1 MRLLH
6 CRLRQVRQHR
16 DLELRF
22 GRRFTLIG
30 GANETGKSTL
40 VEALHKGLFLRA
52 TATGRGVEEL
62 RSRLHPGLPEVEIG
76 FEAGGQPWQLRKRFA
91 GASGTCQL
99 SNGAGVALSGAAAEE
114 QLAALLGVEGPVAG
128 TQIRQLPERW
138 AHLWVRQ
145 GEAARNPLQARQESY
160 DFSRLV
166 DQLQQRGSSG
176 ALESPLDRRVLE
188 LLQERVAEVFTS
200 TGKVRAGSRLAEVQR
215 REVEAASQLGL
226 ARERLS
232 ELEAAMEQ
240 LRAIQERLSAIDD
253 QERPALLARQR
264 QQAERLRQR
273 EQLEQRRRLA
283 IAERDPLAEAL
294 ERLRRQQRQ
303 RQELLSQQAL
313 QLEEQARQGAAVQRL
328 EAELAASRAACE
340 QGTQQRQ
347 RLEGQR
353 QQLLERQ
360 ELLQLRL
367 DQLQLEAEE
376 RQLRE
381 HQEQLGRLQGE
392 AEGLKQQLAAL
403 PAIGPEQVRELR
415 RAEGALAEARTRCQ
429 AMAAS
434 LELLS
439 ADRPVRLDGMALEIG
454 QPQLLS
460 ASSELEVGAGVRLRL
475 SPGGGQALPQA
486 RAELE
491 RSQLALT
498 GLREAL
504 GVADSETAEA
514 IERQRRGLESELANL
529 RKAASAIPWSGLQ
542 ERITALEPRRQ
553 RLELALAAL
562 DPVRQTLAADPDSP
576 ALDGLDRQGLEEGLQ
591 RLRQTT
597 TLLVRQLEQTVQQLQ
612 QAEERE
618 RQLGRQL
625 VESRGRLE
633 QLAGSLGALAERLA
647 AADGETGGDGPA
659 AALAGL
665 EGQWR
670 ERQAQ
675 IAAIEA
681 ALGALAVPASE
692 PGGADP
698 GTEATADATADP
710 AADPATDPAA
720 ALGAAVERLEQ
731 ERENLLTQLGQAE
744 QRCAG
749 LGAENPVAEL
759 ERRQAEWE
767 AARAECDA
775 IEGQGQALQLLQARF
790 HAAQTDLANRY
801 SEPLGEAIA
810 PYLAALGSDPRAPL
824 LRFDPERGFQ
834 DLQLRQGSEAYDF
847 EKLSGGMREQL
858 AGALRLALAEVLQP
872 AYDGCLPLVF
882 DDAFTNSDPQR
893 LPGLRRM
900 LRLAIEHGVQIVLLS
915 CDPAAYRE
923 EALLEADP
931 AWEEREEAIR
941 LIQLG

>member
-16 DLELRF
+16 DLGLRF

-76 FEAGGQPWQLRKRFA
+76 FEACGQAWQLRKRFA

-145 GEAARNPLQARQESY
+145 GEAASNPLQAKQESY

-188 LLQERVAEVFTS
+188 LLQERVAEFFTG

-215 REVEAASQLGL
+215 REAEAATQLGL

-240 LRAIQERLSAIDD
+240 LRAIQERLSAIEG

-264 QQAERLRQR
+264 QEAERLRQL
-273 EQLEQRRRLA
+273 EQLEQRRRLT

-303 RQELLSQQAL
+303 RQELLTQQAQ
-313 QLEEQARQGAAVQRL
+313 QLEDQARQAAEVQRL

-340 QGTQQRQ
+340 RGGQLRL

-353 QQLLERQ
+353 QRLLERQ

-376 RQLRE
+376 SQLRE
-381 HQEQLGRLQGE
+381 HQEQLGRLQRE
-392 AEGLKQQLAAL
+392 AEGLKQRLAAL
-403 PAIGPEQVRELR
+403 PAIGTEQVRELR
-415 RAEGALAEARTRCQ
+415 RAEGALAEARARCQ

-439 ADRPVRLDGMALEIG
+439 ADLPVHLDGLALEIG

-460 ASSELEVGAGVRLRL
+460 GSSELQVGAGVRLRL
-475 SPGGGQALPQA
+475 SPGGGEALPQA
-486 RAELE
+486 RTELE
-491 RSQLALT
+491 RSQAALT
-498 GLREAL
+498 GLQEGL
-504 GVADSETAEA
+504 GVADSEMAEA
-514 IERQRRGLESELANL
+514 IERQRRALESDLTNL
-529 RKAASAIPWSGLQ
+529 RKAASAIPWAGLQ
-542 ERITALEPRRQ
+542 ERVTALEPRRL

-562 DPVRQTLAADPDSP
+562 DPIRQDLAADPETP
-576 ALDGLDRQGLEEGLQ
+576 ALDGLDRNGLEEELQ

-597 TLLVRQLEQTVQQLQ
+597 TLLVRQLEQTTQQLQ

-618 RQLGRQL
+618 RELGREL
-625 VESRGRLE
+625 VASRGRLE

-647 AADGETGGDGPA
+647 AAEGEAGGDDA
-659 AALAGL
+659 ATTLAEL

-675 IAAIEA
+675 IASLEA
-681 ALGALAVPASE
+681 ALAALGPATAE
-692 PGGADP
+692 PG
-698 GTEATADATADP
+698 
-710 AADPATDPAA
+710 AADPAPG
-720 ALGAAVERLEQ
+720 LGAAVERLEQ
-731 ERENLLTQLGQAE
+731 ERESLLTQLGQAE

-767 AARAECDA
+767 ASRAERDA
-775 IEGQGQALQLLQARF
+775 IESQGQALQLLQARF

-801 SEPLGEAIA
+801 SEPLGAAIA
-810 PYLAALGSDPRAPL
+810 PYLAALGRDPRAPL

-900 LRLAIEHGVQIVLLS
+900 LRLAIEHGVQVVLLS
-915 CDPAAYRE
+915 CDPAAYGE
-923 EALLEADP
+923 NALMVADP
-931 AWEEREEAIR
+931 DWDEREEAIQLIR
-941 LIQLG
+941 LG

>member
-145 GEAARNPLQARQESY
+145 GEAANNPLQAKQESY

-188 LLQERVAEVFTS
+188 LLQERLAELFTS

-215 REVEAASQLGL
+215 REAEAASQLGL

-240 LRAIQERLSAIDD
+240 LRAIQERLGAIDD

-303 RQELLSQQAL
+303 RQELLGQQAQQL
-313 QLEEQARQGAAVQRL
+313 QDQAQQAAAVQRL

-381 HQEQLGRLQGE
+381 HQEQLGRLQAE

-415 RAEGALAEARTRCQ
+415 RAEGALAEARARCQ

-439 ADRPVRLDGMALEIG
+439 ADLPVRLDGVALEIG
-454 QPQLLS
+454 QPQRLS

-491 RSQLALT
+491 RSQVALAE
-498 GLREAL
+498 LREAL
-504 GVADSETAEA
+504 GVGDSETAEA

-553 RLELALAAL
+553 RLELGLAAL
-562 DPVRQTLAADPDSP
+562 DPVRRALAADPESP

-597 TLLVRQLEQTVQQLQ
+597 TVLVRQLEQTVQQLQ

-618 RQLGRQL
+618 REQGRQL
-625 VESRGRLE
+625 VASRGRLE

-647 AADGETGGDGPA
+647 AAEAEAGGDGAA
-659 AALAGL
+659 AALAEL

-675 IAAIEA
+675 LAAIEA
-681 ALGALAVPASE
+681 ELGALGVAASA

-698 GTEATADATADP
+698 STKAAADP
-710 AADPATDPAA
+710 ATAAATDPAA

-731 ERENLLTQLGQAE
+731 ERESLLTQLGQAE

-810 PYLAALGSDPRAPL
+810 PYLAALGRDPRAPL

-915 CDPAAYRE
+915 CDPAAYRDN
-923 EALLEADP
+923 ALLQADP
-931 AWEEREEAIR
+931 DWEEPEEAIR